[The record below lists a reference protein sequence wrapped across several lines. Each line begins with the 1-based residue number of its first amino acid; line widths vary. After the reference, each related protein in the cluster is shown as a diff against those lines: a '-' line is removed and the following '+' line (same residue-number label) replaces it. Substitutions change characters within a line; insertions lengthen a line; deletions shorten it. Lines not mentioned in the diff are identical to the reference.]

1 MKKNFRLD
9 KDSFYELLKIIGPN
23 LRSPNRRA
31 LPADKKL
38 GIALYFLKDTG
49 TLNMTANTFGIQI
62 NTTSAVIFEVCN
74 AIVEYLGPL
83 YLHLPKTK
91 DEMRKKVS
99 EFEAKFGMIQAY
111 SCIYGTHIP
120 LIAPRENSHDFYCYK
135 QFYSLNVQG
144 VCD

>member
-62 NTTSAVIFEVCN
+62 NTTSAV
-74 AIVEYLGPL
+74 
-83 YLHLPKTK
+83 
-91 DEMRKKVS
+91 S